1 MLQVFLLDPKMTE
14 IEMPN
19 LSILRGFR
27 FLSKNEQ
34 NQKKIFDIKL
44 GNGIIMSTLQESL
57 ERRYIR

>member
-44 GNGIIMSTLQESL
+44 GNGIIMRTLQESL

>member
-19 LSILRGFR
+19 LSILRGFH

-44 GNGIIMSTLQESL
+44 GNGIIMRTLQESL